1 MSHGLRVLW
10 YSLLILISWK
20 RATPLAKP
28 DEEAPTNVGLGAYW
42 CSYERVRAGYS
53 RIYIRVNLCRVFS
66 RIFCYVSTY
75 DWPNLFIGKFLIN
88 GEIISIIWNERINFS
103 KEQLTFG
110 LREMRKGEEWR
121 RSARARA
128 LEGVEFSASY
138 CLIEHNCSSPL
149 RWYFVID
156 LRSSLKTCVA
166 YPVMFRTARRKCTRN
181 RMYFYIFIFE
191 NIPSRCE

>member
-1 MSHGLRVLW
+1 MS
-10 YSLLILISWK
+10 S
-20 RATPLAKP
+20 
-28 DEEAPTNVGLGAYW
+28 
-42 CSYERVRAGYS
+42 
-53 RIYIRVNLCRVFS
+53 VFETA

-75 DWPNLFIGKFLIN
+75 DWLNLFIGKFLIN

-128 LEGVEFSASY
+128 LEGIEFSASY

-191 NIPSRCE
+191 NIPSRIKKKKRRKTRLPVNFLVAFS

>member
-1 MSHGLRVLW
+1 M
-10 YSLLILISWK
+10 LLL
-20 RATPLAKP
+20 
-28 DEEAPTNVGLGAYW
+28 NVCALDT
-42 CSYERVRAGYS
+42 
-53 RIYIRVNLCRVFS
+53 RVFIYELTCVECFRDCENILL
-66 RIFCYVSTY
+66 RIDVRLTK
-75 DWPNLFIGKFLIN
+75 FIHREILIN

-128 LEGVEFSASY
+128 LEGIEFSASY